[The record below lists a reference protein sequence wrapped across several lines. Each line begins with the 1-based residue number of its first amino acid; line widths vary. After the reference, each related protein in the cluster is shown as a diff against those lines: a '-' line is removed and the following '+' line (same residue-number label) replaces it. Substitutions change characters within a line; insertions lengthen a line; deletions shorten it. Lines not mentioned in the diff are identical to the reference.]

1 MSFPRVS
8 YGWIVL
14 ATGFTMTLVGYAV
27 RNTFTV
33 FYPVIVDDFG
43 WTRGGT
49 AIMYSLT
56 MLCYG
61 LVAPLAGGL
70 MDRINPKI
78 VFSAGGLVVGGGIVL
93 CSLAQSVWHFYLF
106 YGVMVAAGLSLIG
119 FTPLS
124 SLVAH
129 WFEKRTAQVFG
140 LLGAGFGVS
149 LVAAPV
155 FQYLISEYG
164 WRTAYVIVGCVAAA
178 IIIPACLI
186 FIKRSP
192 SQIALMSKAR
202 AHGERTDSPELL
214 AGQPDTP
221 EWTVRRAL
229 RTRTYWLLL
238 LVSFCNAGF
247 AQGTVIAHQV
257 YYLRDVG
264 FDPMTAASL
273 FSVFGVSFVVG
284 TISCGLSDRMGRVP
298 VFVPGSAVAAA
309 SILFLL
315 AAQDSQSLVLPI
327 IFAICAGVGLGSTP
341 AICFAGVA
349 DCFHGRN
356 YGSIQGTV
364 ILAVAMGG
372 ALGPWLA
379 GFLHDVTGSYRIP
392 FLLVL
397 AATILAALLMWV
409 ANPRSG
415 VAPG

>member
-1 MSFPRVS
+1 MNFPRVP
-8 YGWIVL
+8 YGWILV
-14 ATGFTMTLVGYAV
+14 ATGFGITLVGYAV

-70 MDRINPKI
+70 VDRINPKI
-78 VFSAGGLVVGGGIVL
+78 VFSVGGLVVGGGIVL

-106 YGVMVAAGLSLIG
+106 YGIMVAVGLSLIG

-124 SLVAH
+124 SLITH
-129 WFEKRTAQVFG
+129 WFDKGKARVFG
-140 LLGAGFGVS
+140 LLGAGYGVS

-164 WRTAYVIVGCVAAA
+164 WRTAYVIVGGVAAA
-178 IIIPACLI
+178 IIIPACLT

-192 SQIALMSKAR
+192 SQIALMSEALDP
-202 AHGERTDSPELL
+202 GERRVSPELL
-214 AGQPDTP
+214 VGPPLTPD
-221 EWTVRRAL
+221 WTVRRAL

-238 LVSFCNAGF
+238 LVSFWNAGF
-247 AQGTVIAHQV
+247 AQGTIIAHQV
-257 YYLRDVG
+257 YFLRDIG
-264 FDPMTAASL
+264 FDPMAAASI

-284 TISCGLSDRMGRVP
+284 TISCGLSDRFGRVQ
-298 VFVPGSAVAAA
+298 VYLPGSVLAGA

-315 AAQDSQSLVLPI
+315 AVQDSQALVLPV
-327 IFAICAGVGLGSTP
+327 IFAVCAGVGLGITP
-341 AICFAGVA
+341 ATCFAGVA

-364 ILAVAMGG
+364 ILAVAMGA

-392 FLLVL
+392 FLLAL
-397 AATILAALLMWV
+397 AAIILAALLMWM
-409 ANPRSG
+409 AAPKRG
-415 VAPG
+415 VAPR